1 MAFHALTQCAAR
13 LLLAQQAGEDA
24 LRDDWSVYRA
34 LAELGM
40 EERTQG
46 GWLQGAEP
54 DREMWQAAHSAFVQ
68 AFVLPPDPAAQKK
81 LAKLL
86 KRPPPKDIA
95 DALFT
100 YDGFLHGLGRMS
112 LNLEA
117 HGGLYTLH
125 SHLNHNCRPNVSVR
139 HLDQRTS
146 LSRIA
151 IVAKR
156 DIAVGEELLVTYVD
170 PSLGVRRR
178 RLQLGA
184 WGFGECA
191 CERCTEEEKELGE
204 SDKDVDDLERELKAG
219 LGVM

>member
-1 MAFHALTQCAAR
+1 MRFFDAT
-13 LLLAQQAGEDA
+13 LLLHFDH
-24 LRDDWSVYRA
+24 
-34 LAELGM
+34 LA
-40 EERTQG
+40 
-46 GWLQGAEP
+46 
-54 DREMWQAAHSAFVQ
+54 SA
-68 AFVLPPDPAAQKK
+68 D
-81 LAKLL
+81 
-86 KRPPPKDIA
+86 
-95 DALFT
+95 
-100 YDGFLHGLGRMS
+100 
-112 LNLEA
+112 LEA

-170 PSLGVRRR
+170 PSLSVRRR

-184 WGFGECA
+184 WGFGECI
-191 CERCTEEEKELGE
+191 CGRCMEEEKELGE
-204 SDKDVDDLERELKAG
+204 KDVDDLERELKAG